1 MFASDIPTLSDLKPE
16 DPRFPQLVSAAFPFL
31 ELLESTLRGT
41 RALDCSASLE
51 GSAEVL
57 AQRSPPV
64 GPRRQAQ
71 YAGALGSSG
80 SSGGFLRDET
90 PRALRRRDAPY

>member
-1 MFASDIPTLSDLKPE
+1 MFASDIPTPSDLKPE

-51 GSAEVL
+51 GAAEVL
-57 AQRSPPV
+57 AQRSPPG
-64 GPRRQAQ
+64 GPPE
-71 YAGALGSSG
+71 AGTVCWCPRVLGV
-80 SSGGFLRDET
+80 LWRI
-90 PRALRRRDAPY
+90 PQR

>member
-51 GSAEVL
+51 GAAEVL

-80 SSGGFLRDET
+80 SSGGFLRDE
-90 PRALRRRDAPY
+90 RRNAPY

>member
-1 MFASDIPTLSDLKPE
+1 MFAPDIPTPSDRKPE
-16 DPRFPQLVSAAFPFL
+16 DPRFPQHVSAAFSFL

-51 GSAEVL
+51 GAAEVL
-57 AQRSPPV
+57 AQRSPPG

-80 SSGGFLRDET
+80 SSGEFLRDET
-90 PRALRRRDAPY
+90 P